1 MKVAVT
7 SQNFRTVTG
16 HAGMTRRFIVYD
28 AGAAAGV
35 AEVARLDLDRGQAF
49 HGFAGGPHPVDG
61 VEVLLTAGCGEG
73 FVAKMAARGI
83 RVVRTGQ
90 ADPRR
95 AVEELLRGE
104 VTPPAPDD
112 HAHHAHHHDHHHEH
126 EHAHGA
132 GGCGCG
138 GGCASR

>member
-28 AGAAAGV
+28 AGTAAGV
-35 AEVARLDLDRGQAF
+35 AELTRLDLDREQAF
-49 HGFAGGPHPVDG
+49 HGFAGGAHPIDG

-90 ADPRR
+90 ADPVA
-95 AVEELLRGE
+95 AVAELLRGE
-104 VTPPAPDD
+104 VTPAPPGE
-112 HAHHAHHHDHHHEH
+112 HGHHDHDHEH
-126 EHAHGA
+126 EHGHGQ
-132 GGCGCG
+132 GSCGCG

>member
-16 HAGMTRRFIVYD
+16 HAGMTRRFIVFD
-28 AGAAAGV
+28 AAAGSGV
-35 AEVARLDLDRGQAF
+35 EEIARLDLPHAMAF
-49 HGFAGGPHPVDG
+49 HGFAGGPHPIDG
-61 VEVLLTAGCGEG
+61 VEVLLTGGAGDG

-90 ADPRR
+90 QDPRR
-95 AVEELLRGE
+95 AVEEVLRGE
-104 VTPPAPDD
+104 VTPPLAND
-112 HAHHAHHHDHHHEH
+112 HDS
-126 EHAHGA
+126 HGHA

-138 GGCASR
+138 HHAH